1 MASAIVSI
9 TITDT
14 AGHSLVTIRE
24 ALLVKWNYLAG
35 GGINW
40 PPLGT
45 SQDKLNFIQAYTA
58 KNWFKFQYIE
68 ALQIASQNANNNAD
82 VDIQ

>member
-1 MASAIVSI
+1 MASVIIST

-14 AGHSLVTIRE
+14 PSHSLVTIRE
-24 ALLVKWNYLAG
+24 ALLVKWNYLGG

-40 PPLGT
+40 APLGT
-45 SQDKLNFIQAYTA
+45 AQDKLNFIQAYTA
-58 KNWFKFQYIE
+58 KNWFKFEYIE
-68 ALQIASQNANNNAD
+68 TLQIASQNANNNAD